1 MNESSNR
8 NSLVGRNPGFHSN
21 AMRDSLR
28 VLNSSCGVTAAPH
41 VLENRLNYPQNTSN
55 HGFLYSE
62 NGFNKSNPT
71 FPNCSVD
78 PCFPSLSVSMEQ
90 NLVTDY
96 SQCHSC
102 GSSPPPPALSPV
114 SSSPTHGSNNQNNQ
128 PSSPSPPII
137 VAEIRA
143 PSSISSHSASEKS
156 SHTRGAFKMMNQHAS
171 QILNKPPNSSCPRIV
186 SDMFISSSSSSSSST
201 SSSSVLNEANHAA
214 NGLPI
219 LEKISIVLGSP
230 KRPVSDN
237 SIVRLNNTD
246 SPSKSEDLKL
256 PKLVL
261 ENHIHLPGSN
271 ENSLEK
277 LDESFKANSSAT
289 NEDTKSIVLGR
300 RSKIATRR
308 KATIRSRRRL
318 KSRKIRGDSDSDFE
332 PFSQSQAGG
341 SRGRADARAL
351 IRRVQQKVGSKKSIA
366 GAASDTPGGTSAD
379 IAMRRKYL
387 ESPFLCLCQ
396 AGRTVSSLMKTS
408 NNSTKYSC
416 IPSGSKI
423 GCDNSATDN
432 ELTDMNSSFS
442 AHIINPALRDLSVQ
456 QVNGNISHCTM
467 PVSCP
472 FKANLTGSES
482 MKVDKHDLGIES
494 RSILAGITY
503 RPSGPLRVRDYQF
516 PTSINPKS
524 LWICAFCGED
534 NNYTELGCLYGPYWL
549 TEADIKQ
556 LPSELIY
563 DSTSEYEPSDTTTQ
577 PNTPTTSISRRA
589 KSIEKA
595 IRSGVITST
604 TTRSAAAQG
613 RPTVANTGVLRL
625 VIKASNGTI
634 NNNHCLTNNSPDLS
648 KVNKDSKFSRP
659 RVGSNGEVW
668 FHFECALWAP
678 GTYVNGNGVVGGL
691 NEALQLA
698 LNAHCSHCQKPG
710 AILSCC
716 NRGCNLSYH
725 YQCAHK
731 AECHLDR
738 DQYILLCKKHHIYS

>member
-8 NSLVGRNPGFHSN
+8 NSLVGRNTGLNPN
-21 AMRDSLR
+21 VMRDSLR
-28 VLNSSCGVTAAPH
+28 VLNSSCTVTTTTHA
-41 VLENRLNYPQNTSN
+41 LENRSNYPPNTSN
-55 HGFLYSE
+55 HGFLCSE
-62 NGFNKSNPT
+62 NGFNKSIST

-78 PCFPSLSVSMEQ
+78 SCFPSLTVSMEQ

-137 VAEIRA
+137 VAEIRG
-143 PSSISSHSASEKS
+143 PSSISSQSASEKS
-156 SHTRGAFKMMNQHAS
+156 SHPRGAFKTNQHAP
-171 QILNKPPNSSCPRIV
+171 QILSKPPNSSCPRIA
-186 SDMFISSSSSSSSST
+186 SDMFMSSSSSSSSST
-201 SSSSVLNEANHAA
+201 SSSSILNEANHSA

-230 KRPVSDN
+230 RRPVGEN
-237 SIVRLNNTD
+237 SIIRANNTD
-246 SPSKSEDLKL
+246 SPLKNEDARL

-261 ENHIHLPGSN
+261 ENHIHSSN
-271 ENSLEK
+271 SKENSLEK
-277 LDESFKANSSAT
+277 VDEPLKADSSVT
-289 NEDTKSIVLGR
+289 NEDTKSNVLNEK
-300 RSKIATRR
+300 SKVATKR
-308 KATIRSRRRL
+308 KTSARSRRRP

-351 IRRVQQKVGSKKSIA
+351 IRRVQQKVSNKKSIA
-366 GAASDTPGGTSAD
+366 GVTSDTPGGTSAD

-396 AGRTVSSLMKTS
+396 AGGTVSSLMKTS
-408 NNSTKYSC
+408 DNFTKYNC

-423 GCDNSATDN
+423 VCNNSTTNN
-432 ELTDMNSSFS
+432 ELIDMNSSFS

-456 QVNGNISHCTM
+456 QVNGYFSHCTI

-472 FKANLTGSES
+472 FKANLTGSAS
-482 MKVDKHDLGIES
+482 IKLDKHDVGMES
-494 RSILAGITY
+494 RSILTGITY

-516 PTSINPKS
+516 PTSVNPNS

-534 NNYTELGCLYGPYWL
+534 NNYTEIGCLYGPYWL
-549 TEADIKQ
+549 TEADMKQ

-563 DSTSEYEPSDTTTQ
+563 DSTNEYQSPDTVTHS
-577 PNTPTTSISRRA
+577 NTPITPVSRRA
-589 KSIEKA
+589 RSIEKA

-613 RPTVANTGVLRL
+613 RPTAANTGFLRL
-625 VIKASNGTI
+625 VIKASNSTI
-634 NNNHCLTNNSPDLS
+634 NNDHSPTKNPPDLS
-648 KVNKDSKFSRP
+648 KITNSCRP

-668 FHFECALWAP
+668 FHFECVLWAP
-678 GTYVNGNGVVGGL
+678 GTYVNGNGVIGGL
-691 NEALQLA
+691 GDALQLA
-698 LNAHCSHCQKPG
+698 LNAHCSHCQRPG

-725 YQCAHK
+725 YQCAHR

>member
-8 NSLVGRNPGFHSN
+8 NCLVGRNTGLNPN
-21 AMRDSLR
+21 VMRDSLR
-28 VLNSSCGVTAAPH
+28 VLNSSCTVTTTTHA
-41 VLENRLNYPQNTSN
+41 LENRSNYPPNTSN
-55 HGFLYSE
+55 HGFLCSE
-62 NGFNKSNPT
+62 NGFNKSIST

-78 PCFPSLSVSMEQ
+78 SCFPSLTVSMEQ

-137 VAEIRA
+137 VAEIRG
-143 PSSISSHSASEKS
+143 PSSISSQSASEKS
-156 SHTRGAFKMMNQHAS
+156 SHPRGAFKMNQHAS
-171 QILNKPPNSSCPRIV
+171 QIPSKPPNSSCPRIA
-186 SDMFISSSSSSSSST
+186 SDMFMSSSSSSSSST
-201 SSSSVLNEANHAA
+201 SSSSILNEANHSA

-230 KRPVSDN
+230 RRPVGEN
-237 SIVRLNNTD
+237 SIIRANNTD
-246 SPSKSEDLKL
+246 SPLKNEDARL

-261 ENHIHLPGSN
+261 ENHIHSSN
-271 ENSLEK
+271 SKENSPEK
-277 LDESFKANSSAT
+277 VDETLKADSSVK
-289 NEDTKSIVLGR
+289 NEDTKSNVLNQK
-300 RSKIATRR
+300 SKVATKR
-308 KATIRSRRRL
+308 KTSARSRRRP

-351 IRRVQQKVGSKKSIA
+351 IRRVQQKVSNKKSVA
-366 GAASDTPGGTSAD
+366 GVTSDTPGGTSAD

-396 AGRTVSSLMKTS
+396 AGGTVSSLMKTS
-408 NNSTKYSC
+408 DNFTKYNC

-423 GCDNSATDN
+423 VCNNSTTNN
-432 ELTDMNSSFS
+432 ELIDMNSSFS

-456 QVNGNISHCTM
+456 QVNGYFSHCTM
-467 PVSCP
+467 PASCP
-472 FKANLTGSES
+472 FKANLSGSAS
-482 MKVDKHDLGIES
+482 VKLDKHDVGMES
-494 RSILAGITY
+494 RSILTGITY

-516 PTSINPKS
+516 PTSVNPNS

-534 NNYTELGCLYGPYWL
+534 NNYTEIGCLYGPYWL
-549 TEADIKQ
+549 TEADMKQ

-563 DSTSEYEPSDTTTQ
+563 DSTSEYQSPDTVTQ
-577 PNTPTTSISRRA
+577 SNTPMTPVSRRA
-589 KSIEKA
+589 RSIEKA

-613 RPTVANTGVLRL
+613 RPTAANTGFLRL
-625 VIKASNGTI
+625 VIKASNSTI
-634 NNNHCLTNNSPDLS
+634 NNDHSPTKNSPDLS
-648 KVNKDSKFSRP
+648 KITNSCRP

-668 FHFECALWAP
+668 FHFECVLWAP
-678 GTYVNGNGVVGGL
+678 GTYVNGNGVIGGL
-691 NEALQLA
+691 GDALQLA
-698 LNAHCSHCQKPG
+698 LNAHCSHCQRPG

-725 YQCAHK
+725 YQCAHR